1 MLTYKPAVY
10 LIIVAKVSFENSHYA
25 IGESDGQVQP
35 VLTLQYPSSVI
46 ITVQVTG
53 SDNTATSE

>member
-1 MLTYKPAVY
+1 M
-10 LIIVAKVSFENSHYA
+10 VSFENPTYT